1 MIDCVASDHKCRI
14 RIIEGH
20 NIQRSSKSVQLAVNI
35 AEGKNCAQGYS
46 TSMTSSVVSASAT
59 RPS

>member
-14 RIIEGH
+14 WVIER
-20 NIQRSSKSVQLAVNI
+20 NDLQRSLKSIQLAVNI